1 MQKLLKKFYL
11 LTVLILTVCLAASC
25 TMLSGFKKLSE
36 TGHASINGKKV
47 NLKTMGDPEK
57 DCLAFGYLKIPTEQL
72 YIQSDPSKEPI
83 YTTPFVFPGPIQ
95 MEVSFVFHRL
105 KPIWLFS

>member
-72 YIQSDPSKEPI
+72 YIQSDPSTYLYNTFCI
-83 YTTPFVFPGPIQ
+83 PGGL
-95 MEVSFVFHRL
+95 FRWKYL
-105 KPIWLFS
+105 LFSTV

>member
-36 TGHASINGKKV
+36 TGHASINGKRSI
-47 NLKTMGDPEK
+47 LKQWVIPK
-57 DCLAFGYLKIPTEQL
+57 KIVL
-72 YIQSDPSKEPI
+72 
-83 YTTPFVFPGPIQ
+83 
-95 MEVSFVFHRL
+95 RL
-105 KPIWLFS
+105 DI